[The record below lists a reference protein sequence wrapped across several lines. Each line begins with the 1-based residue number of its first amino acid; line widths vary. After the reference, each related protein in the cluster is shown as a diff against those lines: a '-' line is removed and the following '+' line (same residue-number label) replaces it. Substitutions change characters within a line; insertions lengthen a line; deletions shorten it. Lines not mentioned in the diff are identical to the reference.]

1 MFVLLT
7 SRPGQFRT
15 EPTDGL
21 TAVEAYDYLFYGKAT
36 ARFVIAELAAE
47 TRVRIREETP
57 PGIVNLVSTR
67 FLDKYATLEAARD
80 ALHQLASFGSMDIAL
95 VPAPVTVD
103 GRS

>member
-15 EPTDGL
+15 EPSDGM
-21 TAVEAYDYLFYGKAT
+21 TAIEAYDYVFYGKRT
-36 ARFVIAELAAE
+36 ARFVIAELTAD
-47 TRVRIREETP
+47 TKIRVREDAP

-80 ALHQLASFGSMDIAL
+80 ALRKLASFGTMDITL
-95 VPAPVTVD
+95 VPVPVAAD
-103 GRS
+103 GRP